1 MKRTIF
7 LETLVKQSIAALF
20 KRAIAL
26 ILLFFSSFVL
36 NQDAININAQ
46 DPHFSQFFYAPLV
59 VNPAN
64 TGVFNGDVRAS
75 SIYRM
80 QWFTATEAY
89 KTASVSIDAPVFRSR
104 SNKNDFF
111 AAGFNVVNDNQGT
124 AALVTNT
131 YTGLMSFTKYI
142 GGKKDNYLSVG
153 FSGGYGTKTAGLG
166 GLKYDS
172 QYDPNTGGYSAAYGI
187 NEQNSGGAVFI
198 DVSTG
203 VLWSF
208 SSDRKLRNS
217 LGISAHHLTAP
228 NISIMGRV
236 DKLLRKYSFQWNA
249 AYKLG
254 YNSNAELLPA
264 VLVSRQGKS
273 TLVNAGANIKYILQE
288 RSRYTNYHNER
299 SMSIGAFY
307 RFKDAAYLNLRL
319 DFEDFAFGFA
329 YDINISGLTPATKT
343 IGSIE
348 AILQYRGAFGFNQ
361 NSKRASV
368 QFLY

>member
-1 MKRTIF
+1 MKR
-7 LETLVKQSIAALF
+7 ALF
-20 KRAIAL
+20 LGTLFSQSTSSLTKRSIVVC
-26 ILLFFSSFVL
+26 LLFCLPFMGE
-36 NQDAININAQ
+36 QGAKNIHAQ

-80 QWFTATEAY
+80 QWFTATEAF
-89 KTASVSIDAPVFRSR
+89 KTASVSVDAPIFRSR

-142 GGKKDNYLSVG
+142 GGKKENYFSVG

-217 LGISAHHLTAP
+217 FGVSAHHLTAP

-254 YNSNAELLPA
+254 YNSNAELLPS

-273 TLVNAGANIKYILQE
+273 TLINAGANIKYILQE

-299 SMSIGAFY
+299 SMSIGAYY

-348 AILQYRGAFGFNQ
+348 AILQYRGAFGFNK
-361 NSKRASV
+361 NSKRASA
-368 QFLY
+368 QFL